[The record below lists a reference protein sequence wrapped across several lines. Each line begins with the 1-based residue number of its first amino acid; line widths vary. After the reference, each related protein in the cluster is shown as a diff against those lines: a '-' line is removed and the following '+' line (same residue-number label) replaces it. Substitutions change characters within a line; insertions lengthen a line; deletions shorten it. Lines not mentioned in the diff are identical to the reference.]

1 MKPSTFYFL
10 LFTFLTLAAF
20 AQPSKSLTNFMT
32 DGAVS
37 NAAVSIYFADA
48 STGEVL
54 VASQPQ
60 IAVTPASVFK
70 LITSATALEKLGK
83 DFRFNT
89 SVSIS
94 GKIENRILNGN
105 LIVTGGGDPTLGSG
119 YFNVNK
125 SEFLS
130 KWVHAIK
137 QAGIDSI
144 AGNIVVDP
152 SIYSDQDVVQNW
164 LWEDIGSYYGAAA
177 QGISVYDNSF
187 EISFRTSDSI
197 GGRSEILFI
206 QPQIPDLVIENQ
218 VVSGSDNRD
227 RSYVFGNPADNFRIV
242 KGTLPKGKNDYRIA
256 SSIPDPAKLLAYEL
270 RKTLQDSLI
279 NIHGTIEKKKT
290 TSDSSLFKWESPALS
305 EIIQQLNFE
314 SINLYAE
321 HLLKQIGLTT
331 YGDGSTALGVK
342 AVTEYWKEKGID
354 TRNLFIADGS
364 GLSRF
369 NAITAKTLVDVLLYM
384 QKDSINFSVY
394 EQSLPITGA
403 NGTMKNYFQESVL
416 RGKAH
421 VKSGSMTRVRSLAGY
436 MPTKS
441 GRTVA
446 FTVMVNN
453 FSCTGSEMAKKM
465 EKLME
470 QVYWDF

>member
-1 MKPSTFYFL
+1 MKLPIFYFL
-10 LFTFLTLAAF
+10 LSTFLYLASF
-20 AQPSKSLTNFMT
+20 AQQSNSLDIFLN

-37 NAAVSIYFADA
+37 NAAVSIYFVDA

-60 IAVTPASVFK
+60 IAVTPASVLK
-70 LITSATALEKLGK
+70 LVTSATALEKLGK

-119 YFNVNK
+119 YFNANK

-144 AGNIVVDP
+144 AGNIVVDN

-177 QGISVYDNSF
+177 QGISIYDNSF

-206 QPQIPDLVIENQ
+206 QPKIPDLVIENQ

-227 RSYVFGNPADNFRIV
+227 RAFIFGAPAENYRV
-242 KGTLPKGKNDYRIA
+242 AKGTLPRGRTDYRL
-256 SSIPDPAKLLAYEL
+256 SSSMPDPAMVLATEFRKAL
-270 RKTLQDSLI
+270 RDSMVFVT
-279 NIHGTIEKKKT
+279 GTIEKRKAQP
-290 TSDSSLFKWESPALS
+290 DSILLKWESPMLS

-331 YGDGSTALGVK
+331 YGDGSTASGVK

-354 TRNLFIADGS
+354 TRSLFVADGS

-369 NAITAKTLVDVLLYM
+369 NALTAKTLVDVLLYM

-394 EQSLPITGA
+394 EESLPITGA

-465 EKLME
+465 EKMME